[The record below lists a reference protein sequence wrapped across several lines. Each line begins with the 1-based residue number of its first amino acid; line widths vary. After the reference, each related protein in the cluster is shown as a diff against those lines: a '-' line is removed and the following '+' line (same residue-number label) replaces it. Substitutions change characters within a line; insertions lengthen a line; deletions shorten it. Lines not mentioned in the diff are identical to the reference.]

1 MLQWKPNRSV
11 GVVCWTSLLRQQ
23 FYAWLRD
30 GCGHELNAGDAMI
43 RSVRARTVANLGLVC
58 ALTVFLGACGSMSLP
73 SFGGGSTPTVAPE
86 PGVAPQMPATIRAD
100 ELVGRWGLASFQDPK
115 DRARTEAAAKGQCKN
130 PYVIGAG
137 AHGGVIM
144 HLADQA
150 TPQELDLKGSPGGK
164 NYIGPT
170 GPAGGEQDREIVSFD
185 GRVMVTRFID
195 KDAATRYGNM
205 VYVRCGPRA

>member
-1 MLQWKPNRSV
+1 MLLGKPNRGAS
-11 GVVCWTSLLRQQ
+11 VVCWTSLLRQQ

-30 GCGHELNAGDAMI
+30 GSGHEFNAGDAMV
-43 RSVRARTVANLGLVC
+43 RSLSARAVANLGIAC
-58 ALTVFLGACGSMSLP
+58 ALTVFLGACGSMSLT
-73 SFGGGSTPTVAPE
+73 SNSPTAAPE
-86 PGVAPQMPATIRAD
+86 PGVAPAMPATIRAD
-100 ELVGRWGLASFQDPK
+100 EIVGRWGLASFQDPK
-115 DRARTEAAAKGQCKN
+115 DRARTEAAAKGQCKQ

-137 AHGGVIM
+137 THGGVIM

-150 TPQELDLKGSPGGK
+150 TPQELDLKGSPSGK

-205 VYVRCGPRA
+205 VYVRCAPRA

>member
-1 MLQWKPNRSV
+1 MLREKPNRGA
-11 GVVCWTSLLRQQ
+11 GVVRWTSLLRKP
-23 FYAWLRD
+23 FYAWLRV
-30 GCGHELNAGDAMI
+30 GNGHELNAGDTMV
-43 RSVRARTVANLGLVC
+43 RSIGARAVANLGIAG
-58 ALTVFLGACGSMSLP
+58 ALTVFLGACGSMSLT
-73 SFGGGSTPTVAPE
+73 SNSPTAAPEVAP
-86 PGVAPQMPATIRAD
+86 AMPATIRAD
-100 ELVGRWGLASFQDPK
+100 EIVGRWGLASFQDPK
-115 DRARTEAAAKGQCKN
+115 DRARTEAAAKGQCKQ

-137 AHGGVIM
+137 THGGVVM

-150 TPQELDLKGSPGGK
+150 TPQELDLKGSPSGK

-205 VYVRCGPRA
+205 VYVRCAPRA